1 MKTDTLFYKLLEAQP
16 ALLLRLAHLEAL
28 RGIPYRFQSIELKEK
43 AQRTDGI
50 LFPDEGAPPD
60 APVIVCEVQFWA
72 DKLIYTRLVSETA
85 LLHLQMPDVQR
96 FQMVLVLSSRALD
109 TDAGTW
115 SLLREGG
122 AIDVVYLDEALETS
136 NDEALPEEQCAYML
150 MQLTVTPENREVDD
164 ALIPKLGSTIA
175 RTKNMALQIMFRDL
189 FVSLYTSYNKKT
201 PEKKNLKKT
210 AYKRLSFNGSRFFIA
225 LSYL

>member
-16 ALLLRLAHLEAL
+16 ALLLRLAHLDAL
-28 RGIPYRFQSIELKEK
+28 RGIPYRFLSVELKEK
-43 AQRTDGI
+43 AQRADGI
-50 LFPDEGAPPD
+50 LLPDEGAPPD

-72 DKLIYTRLVSETA
+72 DALIYTRLVSETA
-85 LLHLQMPDVQR
+85 LLHLQMPKVSR

-109 TDAGTW
+109 TDAGIW

-122 AIDVVYLDEALETS
+122 AIDVVYLDEALEAS
-136 NDEALPEEQCAYML
+136 DDAIPPEEQSAYML
-150 MQLTVTPENREVDD
+150 MQITVTPENRDVDD

-189 FVSLYTSYNKKT
+189 FVSLYASKY
-201 PEKKNLKKT
+201 KNLSLDEVRAMINTVVGLSQKPKK
-210 AYKRLSFNGSRFFIA
+210 
-225 LSYL
+225 